1 MTRHASISRL
11 ATVLIL
17 LLAARPA
24 VPYSFQT
31 HEQLIDLTWKQSIRP
46 LLLARY
52 PSLTEAQ
59 LNEAHAYAY
68 GGCAIQ
74 DIGYYPFG
82 KGFYSDLMHYVRTG
96 DFIRSLLR
104 DAHTADELAF
114 AIGALSHYIADNI
127 GHSEA
132 VNLSVPIEFP
142 KLEKKYGPNVN
153 YGEDPHAHVRTEF
166 AFDINQI
173 SKRRMAPSAYLR
185 HVGLFVA
192 TDLLRKSFFETYGID
207 IKPLFVKH
215 QPVVK
220 GYTFAIR
227 SFLPR
232 IAYAETVL
240 HRNSFPPDTPGVPL
254 DKLKASLSQSAFE
267 NGWDKYRKKPG
278 IGTYTLAG
286 IIYILP
292 KLGPLSCL
300 AIRGPNSKT
309 QEMYVESLNQSI
321 DSLRLAL
328 SHFDQVGHYLPNRDL
343 DTGLRVKPGGYRLTD
358 QTYAQLLADLT
369 SRPKEIIPIGL
380 QRDIANYY
388 ADPNAPIV
396 TKKNP
401 AKWARV
407 QAQLKV
413 LATMSTTPDPD
424 PDVDASPDKSPD
436 KTPDNNQDK
445 STTSPG

>member
-1 MTRHASISRL
+1 MTRHAALHRFAIFF
-11 ATVLIL
+11 IL
-17 LLAARPA
+17 LLAAKPA

-31 HEQLIDLTWKQSIRP
+31 HELLIDLTWKASIRP

-52 PSLTEAQ
+52 PNLTEAQ

-96 DFIRSLLR
+96 DFVRSLLR
-104 DAHTADELAF
+104 NAHTADEMAF
-114 AIGALSHYIADNI
+114 AIGALSHYIADNL

-166 AFDINQI
+166 AFDIDQI
-173 SKRRMAPSAYLR
+173 NKYRMPPSAYLS

-192 TDLLRKSFFETYGID
+192 TGLLRKSFFETYGID
-207 IKPLFVKH
+207 IKPLFVRG
-215 QPVVK
+215 QPVVR
-220 GYTFAIR
+220 GYDFAIR

-240 HRNSFPPDTPGVPL
+240 HRNSFPHDVPGKPI
-254 DKLKASLSQSAFE
+254 DKLKASLSQAAFE
-267 NGWDKYRKKPG
+267 NGWDKYRKRAG

-292 KLGPLSCL
+292 KLGALSCL
-300 AIRGPNSKT
+300 AIRGPNAKT

-328 SHFDQVGHYLPNRDL
+328 SHFDKIAGYLPNRDL
-343 DTGLRVKPGGYRLTD
+343 DTGLKIKPGGYRLTD
-358 QTYAQLLADLT
+358 ETYARLLADLT
-369 SRPKEIIPIGL
+369 SRPKETIPIGL
-380 QRDIANYY
+380 QRDIDNYY
-388 ADPNAPIV
+388 ADPDAPIA
-396 TKKNP
+396 TKKNS
-401 AKWARV
+401 AKWARI

-413 LATMSTTPDPD
+413 LAAMSTTPDPD
-424 PDVDASPDKSPD
+424 PDKDADPDKG
-436 KTPDNNQDK
+436 TPSAN
-445 STTSPG
+445 